1 MESSSSH
8 KFLNITHPESIY
20 NVQCTMFN
28 VQCAMLNIQCAMFS
42 RFSFKLNA
50 ASFFILIIAGK
61 TRTTTIVHCT
71 LSVHCTLK
79 KAPLYLAN
87 KTKSTMGRN
96 CAVPPNSTVNPVLVL
111 LNAKQRIPLL
121 ENRSRYRLV
130 ERIHEYN
137 G

>member
-1 MESSSSH
+1 M
-8 KFLNITHPESIY
+8 FNVQCSIY
-20 NVQCTMFN
+20 NVQCSMYNAQYTMFN
-28 VQCAMLNIQCAMFS
+28 VQCTMFS
-42 RFSFKLNA
+42 RFSFQIKT
-50 ASFFILIIAGK
+50 ASFFYSDHS
-61 TRTTTIVHCT
+61 RRNPDNHNCT
-71 LSVHCTLK
+71 LYIVNCTLK